1 MCGRYGFGNP
11 ARLATLPFDVSLP
24 DLPARF
30 NVMPSSAVPLVVE
43 TARGRG
49 AGFAKWGL
57 VPHWATDPAIGNRLA
72 NARGDSVADKP
83 SFREAFRK
91 RRGLM
96 PADLFYEWQVIAG
109 QKARQPWCLRL
120 PDAAPFAFGALW
132 ERWRPKRPDGDAAQA
147 PLVTCTIITT
157 EPNASVAPI
166 HDRMPLIIAPADY
179 AEWLDPATPPARA
192 MALVRP
198 YAERLETWRVSAH
211 VNSPQHDDPEC
222 MHPVSS

>member
-11 ARLATLPFDVSLP
+11 ARIATLPFAAPLP
-24 DLPARF
+24 VFPARF
-30 NVMPSSAVPLVVE
+30 NVTPSSEVPLVRH
-43 TARGRG
+43 TSRGRD
-49 AGFAKWGL
+49 AVLAKWGL
-57 VPHWATDPAIGNRLA
+57 VPHWASDPAIGHRLA

-83 SFREAFRK
+83 SFRDAFRE

-120 PDAAPFAFGALW
+120 PEAAPFAFGALW
-132 ERWRPKRPDGDAAQA
+132 ERWRPQTPSDATGQT

-179 AEWLDPATPPARA
+179 DEWLDPATRPARA
-192 MALVRP
+192 LSLVRP
-198 YAERLETWRVSAH
+198 FASMLDVWRVSAH

-222 MHPVSS
+222 IHPAS